1 MGYSMEIIRKAEQN
15 TSMWS
20 GGTTTQLAIFPKDA
34 VYSERNFLW
43 RISSAKVEV
52 EESLFT
58 HLPGIWRLIMVLEG
72 ELRLEHEGHHKAAL
86 VPFEQDSFSGDWTTR
101 SFGKVTDF
109 NLMMAHGCSG
119 ELDAI
124 SLKMGTVEIFPPM
137 ELQEYTR
144 ATEALYCVAGKADIH
159 IDGGLETLETGD
171 FFLIHTDESSS
182 ASPIKIG
189 NSNKNETTIIRA
201 RVYYPGK

>member
-1 MGYSMEIIRKAEQN
+1 MGYSIEIIRKAEQN
-15 TSMWS
+15 TSIWS

-58 HLPGIWRLIMVLEG
+58 HLPGIWRWIMVLEG
-72 ELRLEHEGHHKAAL
+72 ELRLEHEGHHKAIL

-109 NLMMAHGCSG
+109 NLMMAHGCEG
-119 ELDAI
+119 ELEAI
-124 SLKMGTVEIFPPM
+124 RLEKGE
-137 ELQEYTR
+137 TR
-144 ATEALYCVAGKADIH
+144 RTSPIATKTSMKVTEAIYCVMGKMSILL
-159 IDGGLETLETGD
+159 GGAVEVLEAGD
-171 FFLIHTDESSS
+171 FLLIHWGSLDATLRFT
-182 ASPIKIG
+182 IN
-189 NSNKNETTIIRA
+189 NSDDSETIAVNT
-201 RVYYPGK
+201 RVYYPEE

>member
-1 MGYSMEIIRKAEQN
+1 MGYSIEIIRKAEQN
-15 TSMWS
+15 TSIWS

-58 HLPGIWRLIMVLEG
+58 HLPGIWRWIMVLEG
-72 ELRLEHEGHHKAAL
+72 ELRLEHEGHHKAIL

-109 NLMMAHGCSG
+109 NLMMAHGCEG
-119 ELDAI
+119 ELEAI
-124 SLKMGTVEIFPPM
+124 RLEKGE
-137 ELQEYTR
+137 TR
-144 ATEALYCVAGKADIH
+144 RTSPIATKTSMKVTEAIYCVMGKMSILL
-159 IDGGLETLETGD
+159 GGAE
-171 FFLIHTDESSS
+171 
-182 ASPIKIG
+182 IG
-189 NSNKNETTIIRA
+189 RA
-201 RVYYPGK
+201 HV